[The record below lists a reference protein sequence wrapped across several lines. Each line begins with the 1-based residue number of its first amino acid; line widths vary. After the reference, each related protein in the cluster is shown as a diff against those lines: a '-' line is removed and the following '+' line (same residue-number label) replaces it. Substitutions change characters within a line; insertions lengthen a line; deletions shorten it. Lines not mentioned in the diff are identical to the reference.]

1 MIEARS
7 AMTPWNCPNCGAP
20 AQVHPGQTLATCSY
34 CKQSFPLA
42 GNAPTPPP
50 QPVQPIIV
58 IAPGEPSPQSIA
70 MPVRRGTGCA
80 AVSAL
85 VPLLIFGVVGFFVY
99 SGLRTGGVIAGGWN
113 GSQPLVCG
121 GNDSVE
127 ATGVNVSYTS
137 GAGINAGGN
146 CHVKCTRC
154 TIKAPVG
161 VAAGGNA
168 EVDLFDSRIEA
179 TEAVVA
185 GGNAHVRMLGSS
197 SMLGQVVKSG
207 NADVTAPPG
216 TPTVGSPAPTP
227 VPPHR
232 PTH

>member
-1 MIEARS
+1 
-7 AMTPWNCPNCGAP
+7 MTPWNCPNCGAP
-20 AQVHPGQTLATCSY
+20 AHVYPGQTVATCTY

-42 GNAPTPPP
+42 GTAPTPPP

-58 IAPGEPSPQSIA
+58 IAPGEPSPRSIA
-70 MPVRRGTGCA
+70 MPVRRTAAGCGV
-80 AVSAL
+80 VSAL
-85 VPLLIFGVVGFFVY
+85 VPLVIFGVVGFFVY
-99 SGLRTGGVIAGGWN
+99 SGLRTGGLVAGGWN
-113 GSQPLVCG
+113 GSEPLVCG

-127 ATGVNVSYTS
+127 ATGVTVTYAS

-154 TIKAPVG
+154 SVKGPIG
-161 VAAGGNA
+161 VVAGGNA

-179 TEAVVA
+179 PQAVVA

-197 SMLGQVVKSG
+197 SVVGQIIKSG

-216 TPTVGSPAPTP
+216 TPTLGATPPAPA
-227 VPPHR
+227 PPAPPRR
-232 PTH
+232 PTR

>member
-1 MIEARS
+1 
-7 AMTPWNCPNCGAP
+7 MTPWNCPNCGAP

-58 IAPGEPSPQSIA
+58 IAPGEPSPRSIA
-70 MPVRRGTGCA
+70 MPARRGTGCA

-85 VPLLIFGVVGFFVY
+85 LPLLIFGVVGFFVY
-99 SGLRTGGVIAGGWN
+99 SGLRTGGVIANGWN

-127 ATGVNVSYTS
+127 ATGVSVSYTS
-137 GAGINAGGN
+137 GAAINAGGN

-154 TIKAPVG
+154 TIKGPVG

-197 SMLGQVVKSG
+197 SMVGQVVKSG
-207 NADVTAPPG
+207 NADITAPPG

-232 PTH
+232 PTR